1 MGGFIEGADRGQASF
16 LPACLSDYVDND
28 NPARA
33 IDVFVEALDLNS
45 LGFRSAPAATGRPG
59 YDPATLLRLYVYGYL
74 NRIQSSRRLERECHR
89 NIELMWLTGRLAPDH
104 KTIADFRR
112 NNGAAICAACAQFIV
127 ICRQIGLF
135 QRALAVVD
143 GSKFK
148 GVNAR
153 DRNFTRGKVKK
164 RLGRLNDAVAG
175 YLASLD
181 AADREENVN
190 RAASCERL
198 RGKLAL
204 VAAQVQKLKA
214 MEAAVEAAPDHQVSL
229 TDPDTRLMV
238 TGDRLAGVVG
248 YNVQTAVETEHHLI
262 IAHEVTNHVGD
273 RGQLPDMAAKAKD
286 ALGFDEI
293 DVIADMGYFR
303 GPDLLTCRDMGIHA
317 LVPKPDTSN
326 ARAAGRYGKE
336 DFLYLPDQDAYR
348 CPAGQL
354 LTRRFESVEG
364 GLAMSTYWTSGCPAC
379 PLKPQ
384 CTTGGER
391 RVKRWEHEDVVEEL
405 SARRKAIGDAMAIR
419 RETVEHPFATIKAW
433 MGATHFLCKGLKAVR
448 TEMSLHILAYN
459 LRRLLS
465 VLGIGKLCA
474 AIAA

>member
-1 MGGFIEGADRGQASF
+1 
-16 LPACLSDYVDND
+16 V
-28 NPARA
+28 
-33 IDVFVEALDLNS
+33 
-45 LGFRSAPAATGRPG
+45 
-59 YDPATLLRLYVYGYL
+59 
-74 NRIQSSRRLERECHR
+74 
-89 NIELMWLTGRLAPDH
+89 
-104 KTIADFRR
+104 TIADFRR

-143 GSKFK
+143 DCKFK

-153 DRNFTRGKVKK
+153 DRNLTRGKVKK
-164 RLGRLNDAVAG
+164 CLGRLNDAIAG

-181 AADREENVN
+181 AADHEENVN

-198 RGKLAL
+198 HGKLAL
-204 VAAQVQKLKA
+204 LAAQVQKLKA

-303 GPDLLTCRDMGIHA
+303 GPDLLTCRDLGIHA

-364 GLAMSTYWTSGCPAC
+364 GLAMSTYWTTQCPTC
-379 PLKPQ
+379 PLKSQ
-384 CTTGGER
+384 CTTGSER
-391 RVKRWEHEDVVEEL
+391 RVKRWEHEDVVEAL
-405 SARRKAIGDAMAIR
+405 GARMKAIGDAMAIR
-419 RETVEHPFATIKAW
+419 RETVEHPFAAIKAW
-433 MGATHFLCKGLKAVR
+433 MGATHFLCKGLNAVR
-448 TEMSLHILAYN
+448 
-459 LRRLLS
+459 LR
-465 VLGIGKLCA
+465 
-474 AIAA
+474 